1 MSNKLKTLSVIL
13 IGVIALVLVSYCQKT
28 MALGVGWTVYLT
40 ANSNKEMNLNN
51 LASKESSYFCIQE
64 GQPLSEN
71 TLFTVKEEV
80 NIIGDNEIDYVM
92 CYIATQPNADSQP
105 QNSANPNYSLKQ
117 KSVYAYY
124 SIWQEKHGLHY
135 AYGSPVECQDDS
147 WITTAREKFK
157 KWEKAKNASIT
168 NNKTVESLKKEI
180 YNYNGQ
186 SYIKVG
192 PFNFTYTGQDP
203 NVTIKVTDQN
213 KNNLSVLYGVYSGS
227 TLDVTS
233 TFSAKEYSEKDF
245 YVLVNPNS
253 GATALNLEVTLT
265 DNREDYSGT
274 VSILQAD
281 GGVNGHSWQNVI
293 HIVGSVTP
301 KQTKDVV
308 PMDNIPLTGD
318 LTIIKTDKD
327 SGAKLDNVGF
337 ILYNTQLGQYV
348 ASTSENAV
356 ATYTT
361 DRNAAKEF
369 ISGVDG
375 NAGEILIK
383 NLLVGTYEIYET
395 ENPNYG
401 YTVDVDQ
408 SLSTVQVGSGEDS
421 IELPNEKQTGNLRI
435 EKKDADNS
443 DIKLQG
449 VSFRIRKNI
458 SVEDEE
464 ALADFVEGRGDVNGN
479 GYLEEDDIQDIL
491 RYVSEKI
498 DLTEEQLEQ
507 ADVNG
512 DGEVDVAD
520 MRLLLRKI
528 QSTGYVVGMEL
539 NTAGELTPITTAT
552 GSVHFDS
559 MTTTNNPQEAT
570 IFVTDENG
578 LIQIYNMLTGSYII
592 EEISVGDNF
601 GYDVDPNFIS
611 WEITNSDGTVDTVD
625 LSTSAI
631 VEVTRQSSTETST
644 TESQNA
650 NIVVDKNRRKF
661 IKINGYAW
669 EEKTDGKNS
678 TKDSIYND
686 GSTDRR
692 LEHVTVRLRD
702 ANGDIITDG
711 NKIAETTTNANGE
724 YVFGNYDEN
733 PNAMKIEI
741 DDLIGAYIEFEY
753 NGMSYQTIDINTEF
767 DDYTETTSNGNTVMK
782 YTSNT
787 NKATDS
793 AKRDDFNN
801 EYATI
806 SQGIS
811 SDTNGNKIHD
821 IKYNYDS
828 TNHKSTV
835 IYGDNVLYGY
845 EGQAYPIAG
854 VYPQYTIQAVTA
866 KSETNNV
873 LCTGVTA
880 EKIREDAVV
889 EIGGLNLGVEERA
902 MPDLA
907 IVQDMEHVQI
917 SLNEYTHTYQYA
929 RRFDDPSEY
938 AGGDPFDTTVRFANK
953 YIENSYS
960 REVYSSDVS
969 YNSQNAESMQVYI
982 TYILALRN
990 ESADVVS
997 NIKTL
1002 SNYYDERYDAVY
1014 VRDDSFVRNDDGM
1027 MIEYGEDIS
1036 SEPDE
1041 SYHENGMKK
1050 ENIFANYVI
1059 EPSQTRYLTITYEL
1073 SNEAINSLLNLNNIT
1088 LDSVTEITSYS
1099 TYTDGTRP
1107 YAGIDIDSAPDTVNI
1122 EVQDN
1127 KVSIQNTMEDD
1138 TDKAPTLE
1146 IIPTEGRILKG
1157 TVWEDNAI
1165 QSLLEQSKYDKE
1177 RKGNGIYDN
1186 DENVVNKVTVD
1197 LMTGTDANNLQPAY
1211 LYKEDGTRVIA
1222 TTKTNEQGN
1231 YTLSG
1236 VIPNAD
1242 YLLRFTY
1249 NNNSVIYD
1257 PAGNII
1263 ENVDVD
1269 NYKST
1274 IYRGGIKEED
1284 QGLDWYKEETSKFED
1299 AKRWSDAKDTVG
1311 EMEDGT
1317 VIPDIVQTRTTQDTE
1332 INYGTVTEDKQL
1344 SSISADTANFEI
1356 ELEYDINDINF
1367 DHISAYNN
1375 QLVWVFDNMDFGII
1389 ERPKQSLEVDKQVAN
1404 LKITLAN
1411 GTTLINGDPRTQNL
1425 SGVRVLDNHDVYI
1438 EIDNEI
1444 IQGSTLTVT
1453 YEISVDNTNCEIDY
1467 NDEDYYIYGIR
1478 PADYQ
1483 NVYKIARVV
1492 DMYDYL
1498 PSELLFQE
1506 STNTNW
1512 EKIAIQDTDKGT
1524 ILSDEVYEA
1533 VKGLQNIVHLK
1544 TAVFKDMLPGT
1555 KAVDTT
1561 LVVSRQLSTSSDDLT
1576 YENDVEVIKLEDRAT
1591 YNSTPGNYDPTTN
1604 TPDELDDGNVP
1615 VTITAPTGG
1624 NRQYFLY
1631 GALGISLLIIVGVGI
1646 VFIKKKVL

>member
-64 GQPLSEN
+64 GQPLYEN

-92 CYIATQPNADSQP
+92 CYIATQENANSTP

-135 AYGSPVECQDDS
+135 GYGSPVECQDDS
-147 WITTAREKFK
+147 WINTAREKFK

-213 KNNLSVLYGVYSGS
+213 KKSLSVLYGVYSGS

-233 TFSAKEYSEKDF
+233 TFSAKEYSGKDF
-245 YVLVNPNS
+245 YVLVSPNS

-301 KQTKDVV
+301 KQTKDVF

-369 ISGVDG
+369 ISGADG

-401 YTVDVDQ
+401 YTVDIDQ
-408 SLSTVQVGSGEDS
+408 SLATVQVGSGEDS
-421 IELPNEKQTGNLRI
+421 IELTNEKQTGNLRI

-458 SVEDEE
+458 STEDEE

-479 GYLEEDDIQDIL
+479 GYLEEDDLQVIL

-498 DLTEEQLEQ
+498 DLTDEQLEQ

-512 DGEVDVAD
+512 DGEVNIVD

-528 QSTGYVVGMEL
+528 QSAGYVVGMEL

-650 NIVVDKNRRKF
+650 NIVVDKNRRKY

-686 GSTDRR
+686 GTTDRR
-692 LEHVTVRLRD
+692 LEHVTVRLKD
-702 ANGDIITDG
+702 AKGNIITDG

-724 YVFGNYDEN
+724 YVFGNYDED
-733 PNAMKIEI
+733 PNAMKLEI
-741 DDLIGAYIEFEY
+741 DKLVGAYIEFEY
-753 NGMSYQTIDINTEF
+753 NGMSYQTIDVNSVF
-767 DDYTETTSNGNTVMK
+767 SNYTETTSNGNTVMK

-787 NKATDS
+787 NKATDE
-793 AKRDDFNN
+793 ALRDAFNN
-801 EYATI
+801 NYATI

-811 SDTNGNKIHD
+811 SDTNGNKTYD
-821 IKYNYDS
+821 IRYNYDS
-828 TNHKSTV
+828 TNHESKV
-835 IYGDNVLYGY
+835 IYGDNVL
-845 EGQAYPIAG
+845 
-854 VYPQYTIQAVTA
+854 
-866 KSETNNV
+866 
-873 LCTGVTA
+873 
-880 EKIREDAVV
+880 
-889 EIGGLNLGVEERA
+889 
-902 MPDLA
+902 
-907 IVQDMEHVQI
+907 
-917 SLNEYTHTYQYA
+917 
-929 RRFDDPSEY
+929 
-938 AGGDPFDTTVRFANK
+938 
-953 YIENSYS
+953 
-960 REVYSSDVS
+960 
-969 YNSQNAESMQVYI
+969 
-982 TYILALRN
+982 
-990 ESADVVS
+990 
-997 NIKTL
+997 
-1002 SNYYDERYDAVY
+1002 
-1014 VRDDSFVRNDDGM
+1014 
-1027 MIEYGEDIS
+1027 
-1036 SEPDE
+1036 
-1041 SYHENGMKK
+1041 
-1050 ENIFANYVI
+1050 
-1059 EPSQTRYLTITYEL
+1059 
-1073 SNEAINSLLNLNNIT
+1073 
-1088 LDSVTEITSYS
+1088 
-1099 TYTDGTRP
+1099 
-1107 YAGIDIDSAPDTVNI
+1107 
-1122 EVQDN
+1122 
-1127 KVSIQNTMEDD
+1127 
-1138 TDKAPTLE
+1138 
-1146 IIPTEGRILKG
+1146 
-1157 TVWEDNAI
+1157 
-1165 QSLLEQSKYDKE
+1165 
-1177 RKGNGIYDN
+1177 
-1186 DENVVNKVTVD
+1186 
-1197 LMTGTDANNLQPAY
+1197 
-1211 LYKEDGTRVIA
+1211 
-1222 TTKTNEQGN
+1222 
-1231 YTLSG
+1231 
-1236 VIPNAD
+1236 
-1242 YLLRFTY
+1242 
-1249 NNNSVIYD
+1249 
-1257 PAGNII
+1257 
-1263 ENVDVD
+1263 
-1269 NYKST
+1269 
-1274 IYRGGIKEED
+1274 
-1284 QGLDWYKEETSKFED
+1284 
-1299 AKRWSDAKDTVG
+1299 
-1311 EMEDGT
+1311 
-1317 VIPDIVQTRTTQDTE
+1317 
-1332 INYGTVTEDKQL
+1332 
-1344 SSISADTANFEI
+1344 
-1356 ELEYDINDINF
+1356 
-1367 DHISAYNN
+1367 
-1375 QLVWVFDNMDFGII
+1375 
-1389 ERPKQSLEVDKQVAN
+1389 
-1404 LKITLAN
+1404 
-1411 GTTLINGDPRTQNL
+1411 
-1425 SGVRVLDNHDVYI
+1425 
-1438 EIDNEI
+1438 
-1444 IQGSTLTVT
+1444 
-1453 YEISVDNTNCEIDY
+1453 
-1467 NDEDYYIYGIR
+1467 
-1478 PADYQ
+1478 
-1483 NVYKIARVV
+1483 
-1492 DMYDYL
+1492 
-1498 PSELLFQE
+1498 
-1506 STNTNW
+1506 
-1512 EKIAIQDTDKGT
+1512 
-1524 ILSDEVYEA
+1524 
-1533 VKGLQNIVHLK
+1533 
-1544 TAVFKDMLPGT
+1544 
-1555 KAVDTT
+1555 
-1561 LVVSRQLSTSSDDLT
+1561 
-1576 YENDVEVIKLEDRAT
+1576 
-1591 YNSTPGNYDPTTN
+1591 
-1604 TPDELDDGNVP
+1604 
-1615 VTITAPTGG
+1615 
-1624 NRQYFLY
+1624 
-1631 GALGISLLIIVGVGI
+1631 
-1646 VFIKKKVL
+1646 

>member
-1 MSNKLKTLSVIL
+1 
-13 IGVIALVLVSYCQKT
+13 
-28 MALGVGWTVYLT
+28 
-40 ANSNKEMNLNN
+40 
-51 LASKESSYFCIQE
+51 
-64 GQPLSEN
+64 
-71 TLFTVKEEV
+71 
-80 NIIGDNEIDYVM
+80 
-92 CYIATQPNADSQP
+92 
-105 QNSANPNYSLKQ
+105 
-117 KSVYAYY
+117 
-124 SIWQEKHGLHY
+124 
-135 AYGSPVECQDDS
+135 
-147 WITTAREKFK
+147 
-157 KWEKAKNASIT
+157 
-168 NNKTVESLKKEI
+168 
-180 YNYNGQ
+180 
-186 SYIKVG
+186 
-192 PFNFTYTGQDP
+192 
-203 NVTIKVTDQN
+203 
-213 KNNLSVLYGVYSGS
+213 
-227 TLDVTS
+227 
-233 TFSAKEYSEKDF
+233 
-245 YVLVNPNS
+245 
-253 GATALNLEVTLT
+253 
-265 DNREDYSGT
+265 
-274 VSILQAD
+274 
-281 GGVNGHSWQNVI
+281 
-293 HIVGSVTP
+293 
-301 KQTKDVV
+301 
-308 PMDNIPLTGD
+308 
-318 LTIIKTDKD
+318 
-327 SGAKLDNVGF
+327 
-337 ILYNTQLGQYV
+337 
-348 ASTSENAV
+348 
-356 ATYTT
+356 
-361 DRNAAKEF
+361 
-369 ISGVDG
+369 
-375 NAGEILIK
+375 
-383 NLLVGTYEIYET
+383 
-395 ENPNYG
+395 
-401 YTVDVDQ
+401 
-408 SLSTVQVGSGEDS
+408 
-421 IELPNEKQTGNLRI
+421 
-435 EKKDADNS
+435 
-443 DIKLQG
+443 
-449 VSFRIRKNI
+449 
-458 SVEDEE
+458 
-464 ALADFVEGRGDVNGN
+464 
-479 GYLEEDDIQDIL
+479 
-491 RYVSEKI
+491 
-498 DLTEEQLEQ
+498 
-507 ADVNG
+507 
-512 DGEVDVAD
+512 

-528 QSTGYVVGMEL
+528 QSAGYVVGMEL

-631 VEVTRQSSTETST
+631 VEVTRQSSTETSN

-724 YVFGNYDEN
+724 YVFGNYDEDA
-733 PNAMKIEI
+733 NAMKLEI
-741 DDLIGAYIEFEY
+741 DDLVGAYIEFEY
-753 NGMSYQTIDINTEF
+753 NGMSYQTIDINTKF

-793 AKRDDFNN
+793 AKRDEFNN

-866 KSETNNV
+866 KSETNNA
-873 LCTGVTA
+873 LCTGLTP
-880 EKIREDAVV
+880 EKIRQDAVV
-889 EIGGLNLGVEERA
+889 EIGGLNLGVEERS

-938 AGGDPFDTTVRFANK
+938 AGGDPFDTTVKFANK

-982 TYILALRN
+982 TYIVALRN

-1002 SNYYDERYDAVY
+1002 SNYYDERYDAIY

-1073 SNEAINSLLNLNNIT
+1073 SNEAINSLLNLNDIT

-1099 TYTDGTRP
+1099 TYTDETRP

-1332 INYGTVTEDKQL
+1332 INYETVTEDKQL